1 MVRDGPVRP
10 TLTGPD
16 QHNRNQLWNVPAG
29 GDAETTT
36 QALDPPSSQDN
47 QRQSHDARLA
57 AAGRLALPIEHTD
70 ITGSDAG
77 VPFTYAEIRLHA
89 VAECRMSPAWFRVP
103 PGA

>member
-1 MVRDGPVRP
+1 
-10 TLTGPD
+10 
-16 QHNRNQLWNVPAG
+16 VPAG

-89 VAECRMSPAWFRVP
+89 VAESPDE
-103 PGA
+103 PGLVQSAARCLTCEKALSSLSIYRNVACAHRT